1 MDIRERETLA
11 LVAALTEFQVEIPKM
26 ETIQPIF
33 TYPLEMNP
41 LTPAAWGRRGNDDG
55 SRIPDIGG
63 ILCGEVDRSGPRS
76 TSPSGQHAVSISIV
90 TVWPTH
96 KKIT

>member
-41 LTPAAWGRRGNDDG
+41 LTVGVCP
-55 SRIPDIGG
+55 
-63 ILCGEVDRSGPRS
+63 LLHHYQH
-76 TSPSGQHAVSISIV
+76 PS
-90 TVWPTH
+90 
-96 KKIT
+96 

>member
-33 TYPLEMNP
+33 TYPLEMNS
-41 LTPAAWGRRGNDDG
+41 LTIA
-55 SRIPDIGG
+55 IGHTE
-63 ILCGEVDRSGPRS
+63 LF
-76 TSPSGQHAVSISIV
+76 
-90 TVWPTH
+90 
-96 KKIT
+96 KK

>member
-41 LTPAAWGRRGNDDG
+41 LTLEVRRRRTYVRKATLRCKSYVARWGTAPYDNF
-55 SRIPDIGG
+55 P
-63 ILCGEVDRSGPRS
+63 
-76 TSPSGQHAVSISIV
+76 
-90 TVWPTH
+90 
-96 KKIT
+96 

>member
-41 LTPAAWGRRGNDDG
+41 LTPVSVTRLGKNVKDMNK
-55 SRIPDIGG
+55 
-63 ILCGEVDRSGPRS
+63 ILR
-76 TSPSGQHAVSISIV
+76 
-90 TVWPTH
+90 
-96 KKIT
+96 

>member
-41 LTPAAWGRRGNDDG
+41 LTLVEWFGTG
-55 SRIPDIGG
+55 SRIRCAP
-63 ILCGEVDRSGPRS
+63 
-76 TSPSGQHAVSISIV
+76 PSLFGAS
-90 TVWPTH
+90 
-96 KKIT
+96 